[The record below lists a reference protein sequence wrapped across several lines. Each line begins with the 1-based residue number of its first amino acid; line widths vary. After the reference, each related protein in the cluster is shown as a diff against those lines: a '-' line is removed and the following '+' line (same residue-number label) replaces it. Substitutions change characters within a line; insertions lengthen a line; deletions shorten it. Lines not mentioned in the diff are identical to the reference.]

1 MSYCSTWL
9 LISVMNTETPLDGMK
24 LWLRATDVV
33 LISSPRGVPVTV
45 SVAVSLKS
53 STMEEGIS
61 AMKEEISPWMAVNLF
76 QTTNFFLLGK
86 ENVFYET
93 RINPQTGKLF
103 QLRRKRLAQK
113 DNKHQLPIPSS

>member
-33 LISSPRGVPVTV
+33 LISSPQGVPVTV